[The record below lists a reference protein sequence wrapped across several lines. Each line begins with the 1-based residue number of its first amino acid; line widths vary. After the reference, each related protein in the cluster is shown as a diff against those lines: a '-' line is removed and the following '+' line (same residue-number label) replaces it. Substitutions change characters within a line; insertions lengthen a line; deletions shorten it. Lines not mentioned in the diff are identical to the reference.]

1 MTAKARALAYDEI
14 PPCQTCPGMFV
25 RAVQHKGHPA
35 MQPRLLGSEDGYNFV
50 GYQESIYVLPQWLG
64 PFTEETRQHQEVIVC
79 DDLTEAQHLLR
90 LKLIGRSSKTPLT
103 SMLGI
108 PVNTHYYGA
117 NHPALDPLFIEG
129 YDNIAPDRASA
140 LDCNNTTLA
149 SLDRALQSFRH
160 RIRKAGVTGATINR
174 FIESREYVSQCMVSS
189 TPGIQFFQGAPLTL
203 GYNPWCMQIEK
214 PTTLFLPF
222 VIPSESWDFDPQG
235 KEKDVCTLIRTLISA
250 DTCLGLI
257 TNIKAT
263 QKAIPLLLGDTSL
276 SSKIYHLPFFLP
288 LPLPRAK
295 KTGQFL
301 FTTSWHQHTDSFYS
315 RGGVDAVKIFAELS
329 RKHPGLELVIRC
341 RIPEDVP
348 EEIRALLNAP
358 NVRILD
364 GKLDAAD
371 MSKLFAE
378 AEFYL
383 LPAASLHSMSTLEAM
398 ANGCIC
404 VLADA
409 WGNDEYLAHGVNG
422 LRIRGRE
429 GKYWRY
435 DASRGVVSERY
446 QGLENPDHT
455 FIADAV
461 REIEGLIGA
470 EDRKRLLSDNAR
482 SYAASNH
489 NPESI
494 RKQFSSIVTDM
505 KERASY
511 AFDKGKLA
519 TT

>member
-1 MTAKARALAYDEI
+1 MSV
-14 PPCQTCPGMFV
+14 G
-25 RAVQHKGHPA
+25 AVQHKGHLRMLPH
-35 MQPRLLGSEDGYNFV
+35 LLGSEEGYNFV
-50 GYQESIYVLPQWLG
+50 GYQESVYVLPQWLG
-64 PFTEETRQHQEVIVC
+64 PFTEETRQHQEVIAC

-90 LKLIGRSSKTPLT
+90 LKLIGRSGKTPLT

-108 PVNTHYYGA
+108 PINTHYYGA
-117 NHPALDPLFIEG
+117 NHPALDPLFVEG
-129 YDNIAPDRASA
+129 YDNIAPGHAAA
-140 LDCNNTTLA
+140 LECSNATLA
-149 SLDRALQSFRH
+149 SLDRSLQGFRSKM
-160 RIRKAGVTGATINR
+160 RMAGIAEPTIRR
-174 FIESREYVSQCMVSS
+174 FIESRDYLSQCIVSS

-203 GYNPWCMQIEK
+203 GYKPWCLQVEK
-214 PTTLFLPF
+214 STTMFLPF
-222 VIPSESWDFDPQG
+222 VTSAQSWDFDPRG
-235 KEKDVCTLIRTLISA
+235 RDKDICTLIRSLVSA

-263 QKAIPLLLGDTSL
+263 QKAIPLLLGDTTL

-288 LPLPRAK
+288 PPIPCTK

-301 FTTSWHQHTDSFYS
+301 FTTSWHQHTGSFYS

-348 EEIRALLNAP
+348 EEIRAILNAP

-435 DASRGVVSERY
+435 DADRGVVSERY

-455 FIADAV
+455 FISDAV

-470 EDRKRLLSDNAR
+470 EDRKRHLSDNAR

-494 RKQFSSIVTDM
+494 RKQFSSIIADM

-511 AFDKGKLA
+511 AFDKGNRPPPDRQQEKDR
-519 TT
+519 

>member
-1 MTAKARALAYDEI
+1 
-14 PPCQTCPGMFV
+14 
-25 RAVQHKGHPA
+25 
-35 MQPRLLGSEDGYNFV
+35 MQPHLLGSEDGYNFV
-50 GYQESIYVLPQWLG
+50 GYQESVYVLPQWLG

-90 LKLIGRSSKTPLT
+90 LKLIGRSGNTPLT

-117 NHPALDPLFIEG
+117 DHPALNPLFVDG
-129 YDNIAPDRASA
+129 YDNIASGHAPA
-140 LDCNNTTLA
+140 LNCSNTTLD
-149 SLDRALQSFRH
+149 SLDRALQSFR
-160 RIRKAGVTGATINR
+160 RRMRDAGVTEPTIRR
-174 FIESREYVSQCMVSS
+174 FIESREYVSQCIVSS
-189 TPGIQFFQGAPLTL
+189 TPGIQFFQGTPLTL
-203 GYNPWCMQIEK
+203 GYKPWCLQIEK
-214 PTTLFLPF
+214 STTLFLPF
-222 VIPSESWDFDPQG
+222 VTSAQSWGFDPRG
-235 KEKDVCTLIRTLISA
+235 KDKDICTLIHSLVSA

-263 QKAIPLLLGDTSL
+263 QKAIPLLLGDTTL
-276 SSKIYHLPFFLP
+276 SDKIYHLPFFLSP
-288 LPLPRAK
+288 PIPCIK

-301 FTTSWHQHTDSFYS
+301 FTTSWHQHTASFYS

-329 RKHPGLELVIRC
+329 RKHPGLELVVRC
-341 RIPEDVP
+341 KIPDDIP
-348 EEIRALLNAP
+348 EEIRAILNAP

-409 WGNDEYLAHGVNG
+409 WGNDEYLIHGVNG
-422 LRIRGRE
+422 LRIKGRE

-435 DASRGVVSERY
+435 AADSGVVSERY
-446 QGLENPDHT
+446 QGLEYPDYSFT
-455 FIADAV
+455 ANAV

-470 EDRKRLLSDNAR
+470 EDRKRLLSNNAR

-494 RKQFSSIVTDM
+494 REQFSSIVADM

-511 AFDKGKLA
+511 AFDKGNRPDRQ
-519 TT
+519 